1 MHFYIINIT
10 EISISINKVLI
21 NNKHCSVIEND
32 SQQIT
37 KIGEN
42 RCILYLFLAKII
54 CHLYQ
59 KNLFSNRV
67 NHKII
72 L

>member
-1 MHFYIINIT
+1 MSSPHT
-10 EISISINKVLI
+10 
-21 NNKHCSVIEND
+21 KHCSVIEND

-42 RCILYLFLAKII
+42 RCILYLFLTKII

-59 KNLFSNRV
+59 KQSFF
-67 NHKII
+67 
-72 L
+72 

>member
-10 EISISINKVLI
+10 EIRISINKVLI
-21 NNKHCSVIEND
+21 NTQDCSVIEND
-32 SQQIT
+32 SQLIT

-42 RCILYLFLAKII
+42 RCILFLFLVKII
-54 CHLYQ
+54 SSLLSRGY
-59 KNLFSNRV
+59 LALD
-67 NHKII
+67 KII

>member
-1 MHFYIINIT
+1 MSSPHT
-10 EISISINKVLI
+10 
-21 NNKHCSVIEND
+21 KHCSVIEND

-42 RCILYLFLAKII
+42 RCILYLFLKK
-54 CHLYQ
+54 LYVIYI
-59 KNLFSNRV
+59 KNNLFSNRV